1 MAETVRK
8 TIIKT
13 YERLI
18 QELEKKKRSYKKKV
32 KTERKSMQAF
42 ETALPI
48 RLFQQVSDKDHFLV
62 EVTEIE
68 EHQLFQILAHWEE
81 MLKDTSLSNDAHKV
95 KAKTKRKMEW

>member
-1 MAETVRK
+1 M
-8 TIIKT
+8 
-13 YERLI
+13 
-18 QELEKKKRSYKKKV
+18 
-32 KTERKSMQAF
+32 
-42 ETALPI
+42 
-48 RLFQQVSDKDHFLV
+48 V